1 MCDKYFVL
9 NSVYICVK
17 VIWQGAVVLVTVVPG
32 VGQPPV
38 RPWGWATTPCTPPP
52 PMAVQEAMGSL
63 EVLATC
69 YTGNLFM
76 NSALVHKW
84 IDN

>member
-32 VGQPPV
+32 VGRPPV
-38 RPWGWATTPCTPPP
+38 RPWGWAMTPCTPLP

-63 EVLATC
+63 EVHATYVTLEIC
-69 YTGNLFM
+69 L
-76 NSALVHKW
+76 
-84 IDN
+84 